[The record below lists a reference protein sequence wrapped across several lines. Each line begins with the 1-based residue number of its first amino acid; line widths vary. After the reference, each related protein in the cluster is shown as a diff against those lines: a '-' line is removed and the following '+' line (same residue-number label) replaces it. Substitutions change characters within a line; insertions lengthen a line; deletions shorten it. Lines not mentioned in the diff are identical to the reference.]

1 MARRSRCAI
10 RSSNCCGRWP
20 NTKALVLSREQLLE
34 QVWCYDYFGE
44 TRTVDV
50 HVKQVRRKLGESAVS
65 IQTVRG
71 VGYKLVYATAS
82 DT

>member
-1 MARRSRCAI
+1 M
-10 RSSNCCGRWP
+10 
-20 NTKALVLSREQLLE
+20 LE
-34 QVWCYDYFGE
+34 QVWGYDYFGE